1 MFAYSVIVG
10 FTFSLQKAFILH
22 PKKLDVTHQFTFPFQ
37 FEEVTLMNDNEEI
50 HAIHAFA
57 NGFKGE
63 KVILYFHGNA
73 DNLSRW
79 GQYAPELMAHGYDV
93 IMIDYRGFG
102 KSTGEATEQNM
113 YSDAH
118 LYYNYALQHYDSENI
133 VLYGRS
139 IGTGVVSELASTV
152 CSGKVVLETPFYSIE
167 DIIQKRFPLLWV
179 PGELHYK
186 FENGKK
192 LGQIEAPVHIVHGTK
207 DRVVPIESALELE
220 SHLSKDDS
228 FTIIKNGKHKN
239 LSEFQQYHQ
248 FLSSIL

>member
-1 MFAYSVIVG
+1 MG
-10 FTFSLQKAFILH
+10 
-22 PKKLDVTHQFTFPFQ
+22 D
-37 FEEVTLMNDNEEI
+37 
-50 HAIHAFA
+50 
-57 NGFKGE
+57 

-118 LYYNYALQHYDSENI
+118 LFYEYASQCYDKENI

-139 IGTGVVSELASTV
+139 IGTGVVSELASNV
-152 CSGKVVLETPFYSIE
+152 CSKKVILETPFYSIE
-167 DIIQKRFPLLWV
+167 DIIDKRFPLLWV
-179 PGELHYK
+179 PGELHFK

-192 LGQIEAPVHIVHGTK
+192 INQIVSPVHIVHGTK
-207 DRVVPIESALELE
+207 DRVVPLESALELKAHLKE
-220 SHLSKDDS
+220 SDS
-228 FTIIKNGKHKN
+228 FTIIEQGKHKN
-239 LSEFQQYHQ
+239 LSEFQQYHE